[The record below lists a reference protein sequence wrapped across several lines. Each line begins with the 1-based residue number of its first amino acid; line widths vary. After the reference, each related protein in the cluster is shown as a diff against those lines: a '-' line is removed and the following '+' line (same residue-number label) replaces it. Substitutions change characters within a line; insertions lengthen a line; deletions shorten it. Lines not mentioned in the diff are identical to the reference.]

1 MTQDAEN
8 SDVLS
13 GDAENQD
20 AKSGVRLIEVESED
34 YPAAVDT
41 VQPGRVVPDA
51 AQVLPPVRALRP
63 AMFYLLVAL
72 VFLSDQI
79 SKAWIQTR
87 LRYEESLPIFGD
99 AFTLTLTH
107 NTGGAWGTLPSAN
120 SFFILVAGFAAMAL
134 LIAYYR
140 MKRVELFVGG
150 AFALAMGGALG
161 NLLDRLRYGYVVDF
175 FDARFIHWPVF
186 NVADSAITFGIVLLM
201 AHFFRA
207 SRT

>member
-1 MTQDAEN
+1 MTQDT
-8 SDVLS
+8 
-13 GDAENQD
+13 ENQ
-20 AKSGVRLIEVESED
+20 AVEKSDSLVMEVNSAGHLEAQN
-34 YPAAVDT
+34 AANSAPT
-41 VQPGRVVPDA
+41 VSSPMQIMT
-51 AQVLPPVRALRP
+51 PVRALRP
-63 AMFYLLVAL
+63 GMFYLLVAL

-79 SKAWIQTR
+79 SKSWIQTR
-87 LRYEESLPIFGD
+87 LRYEESLPIFGN

-107 NTGGAWGTLPSAN
+107 NPGGAWGTLPSAN
-120 SFFILVAGFAAMAL
+120 KFFIVVAAFAAMAL

-186 NVADSAITFGIVLLM
+186 NVADSAITLGILLLM